1 MFDNGH
7 PSGEKI
13 HWSRIDL
20 LDGESLMGLFKR
32 GRYSSTRAILI
43 VSGKLNLFL
52 IVHCFIIFPEE
63 IF

>member
-1 MFDNGH
+1 
-7 PSGEKI
+7 
-13 HWSRIDL
+13 